1 MEAVFLYKD
10 AYIKNEGRICEH
22 VMPNFIG
29 HRRSNCSLPPSC
41 LNIPTPLLWERREGK
56 MNLWELVKKGA
67 EEGLEV
73 LKDGVWVAG
82 KNGRIW
88 KKKVELASVQDNV
101 RKIFVRLGRLA
112 YEFHPKG
119 EAEFYGN
126 EEVRE
131 LIAQI
136 DEFKISVREIEAE
149 MENIRR
155 EGRRKASEIQEQP
168 PIFVI

>member
-1 MEAVFLYKD
+1 
-10 AYIKNEGRICEH
+10 
-22 VMPNFIG
+22 
-29 HRRSNCSLPPSC
+29 
-41 LNIPTPLLWERREGK
+41 

-112 YEFHPKG
+112 YKFHPKG
-119 EAEFYGN
+119 ESEFYGN
-126 EEVRE
+126 AEARE

-136 DEFKISVREIEAE
+136 DGLKISVRKIEAE

-168 PIFVI
+168 PIYAI

>member
-1 MEAVFLYKD
+1 
-10 AYIKNEGRICEH
+10 
-22 VMPNFIG
+22 
-29 HRRSNCSLPPSC
+29 
-41 LNIPTPLLWERREGK
+41 